1 MLLEIIYIRLVLDAW
16 SLALGTCRPGFLLL
30 AAWSLR
36 LEACRLQLGASFSPR
51 EARHNILG
59 GEMSLVLA
67 V

>member
-16 SLALGTCRPGFLLL
+16 SLELSAVPAGVL

>member
-16 SLALGTCRPGFLLL
+16 SLALSAVPAGVL

-36 LEACRLQLGASFSPR
+36 LEACRLQLGAFSSPR

-59 GEMSLVLA
+59 GTRSLVFTI
-67 V
+67 